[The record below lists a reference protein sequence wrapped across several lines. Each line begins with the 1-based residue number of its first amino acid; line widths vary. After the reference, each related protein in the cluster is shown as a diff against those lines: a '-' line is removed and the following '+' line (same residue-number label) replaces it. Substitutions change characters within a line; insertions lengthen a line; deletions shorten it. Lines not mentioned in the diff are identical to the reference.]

1 MIEIGKPIQVDVR
14 GKTQN
19 KIYKS
24 PLVKKVKGLKG
35 IIKNRIQCAITSGT
49 SMIQP

>member
-1 MIEIGKPIQVDVR
+1 MIEIGRPTQVDVR

-19 KIYKS
+19 EKFKS
-24 PLVKKVKGLKG
+24 PLVKKKLKG

-49 SMIQP
+49 NMIQP